1 MTQKHR
7 EIIREIQRL
16 GGEATAYQLYERFAV
31 GYYANG
37 KKYVLAIVSTL
48 VKQKKLIRIK
58 PGVYRL
64 NVPQDIFST

>member
-1 MTQKHR
+1 MTKKHR

-16 GGEATAYQLYERFAV
+16 GGEATADQLCERFAV

-48 VKQKKLIRIK
+48 VKQRKLIRIK
-58 PGVYRL
+58 PGVFRL